1 MIKLSY
7 GILVTLGGC
16 CHLDGF
22 GGGEGLLSVISVIV
36 ADFDQVI
43 VRGSCA
49 HPMGDH
55 EEQL

>member
-1 MIKLSY
+1 VIKLSC

-16 CHLDGF
+16 CHLDDF
-22 GGGEGLLSVISVIV
+22 GGGGGLLSVVLVIV

-49 HPMGDH
+49 HPYGRS
-55 EEQL
+55 